1 MRDEGR
7 VMSGGGRVMRD
18 KRRLFAHRG
27 APGSASVSLV
37 SGRTRQRSAG
47 ASSLTVGQRRN
58 TATPDATAHRLALLA
73 LAAAIGGA
81 SGAAAATIIARAGA
95 QEPPAPRQGAE
106 EQPERRGSR
115 TVRHNIVQ
123 TRAGPMV
130 IPITPEQWR
139 ATLEERDERFGDHGL
154 R

>member
-1 MRDEGR
+1 M
-7 VMSGGGRVMRD
+7 
-18 KRRLFAHRG
+18 
-27 APGSASVSLV
+27 
-37 SGRTRQRSAG
+37 
-47 ASSLTVGQRRN
+47 TVGQRRN

-73 LAAAIGGA
+73 LAAAISGA

-95 QEPPAPRQGAE
+95 QESPSPRQGAE
-106 EQPERRGSR
+106 EQSERRGSR